1 MKDIYKTVWEIKMK
15 TVIDLAADRG
25 AFVDQSQVCTDDA
38 HLFLALEGCFEWS
51 CLYYAIR
58 YRYIRLPT

>member
-25 AFVDQSQVCTDDA
+25 AFVDQSQSMN
-38 HLFLALEGCFEWS
+38 LFVQAPDYGRLTSMHF
-51 CLYYAIR
+51 YAWKKG
-58 YRYIRLPT
+58 LKTG